1 MFLLCICH
9 CVEASSTCLG
19 SMQALYGKQ
28 NVDHACNI
36 NDQVPVTDKAKAT
49 SLPDILL
56 VDFDPCQVGLN
67 IKLKDDLL
75 FNVFDAKTEIRQ
87 CKFPKSQFMGRRS
100 GLNSNNVS
108 STGQ

>member
-28 NVDHACNI
+28 NVDHSYNV

-67 IKLKDDLL
+67 IKLKDILL
-75 FNVFDAKTEIRQ
+75 FNVFDAKTTVMCSFGSQTWSSVSDCSIR
-87 CKFPKSQFMGRRS
+87 PNTAIRRR
-100 GLNSNNVS
+100 
-108 STGQ
+108 